1 VKYGSPAKKVA
12 FDYVEMSR
20 VADRLLTPVA
30 VIAPDTTLQ
39 YANNEVARLLDV
51 NVSDLIGRRMLDF
64 IHPDDQTRVTEELAI
79 IALKDPEGGFSRFR
93 LRGHHDQGWR
103 VVDAYAHNLLND
115 PSVRGILISGG
126 DVTLQENM
134 ARALKT
140 FSDVTRILIH
150 AKDEKSLMSS
160 VCDSII
166 ENGNYLVAWVGY
178 ARRDEDRNVQIV
190 AASGLTECLASD
202 LTRWDESDLGRGPTG
217 EAIRTQAVQVVNDPQ
232 GSQVYDSWREQIEV
246 YGVRSV
252 CSLPLVID
260 DHAVGAL
267 TIYSCDPTQFGPDEL
282 SILCEYANELSF
294 GMGRLRDM
302 QRLLRNESQLREA
315 ERLTHVGHWEWD
327 LQSDEMAFRADEIFA
342 IYGTEPAEWSGTL
355 QAFLDVVPVEERDLV
370 KATLDHTVTAGT
382 AELTHRII
390 TRAGDV
396 RYLHVRT
403 EIVRS
408 DDDTPV
414 RVLGTSMDITEA
426 KLAQQQIESSREF
439 LQALTDN
446 MSEGMIATDAI
457 GTVTFVNAAARR
469 LVKADASELLG
480 APATAL
486 FRLEPST
493 ESGAVRNQELFEVW
507 TRSTPLHVDQC
518 SLVCRD
524 GTTVPVALTAS
535 PLEAEGIK
543 GSVIVFEDITS
554 YVIEQLRVEQE
565 LNKLAWVGRIRDALD
580 EDRLE
585 LFAQPVIDLATNEV
599 VQHEL
604 LVRMRSAS
612 GELIEPAHFLPTA
625 EEFGLIT
632 DIDRWVIK
640 ETARVASRG
649 HRVAFNLSARSVA
662 DPNTLSRI
670 HDAIRKAGARPDHI
684 ECEITETA
692 LVRDVAAAEV
702 LVRGLISVGC
712 SVALDDFGVG
722 YGGFAY
728 LKRLPVS
735 VLKIDREFVRDL
747 VDEASSQHV
756 VAAVVSLA
764 KAFGLLTT
772 AEGPEKA
779 ETLEMLKELGVDH
792 AQGYIIGRPTPLD
805 EAFDDL

>member
-1 VKYGSPAKKVA
+1 MKYGSPAKKVA

-260 DHAVGAL
+260 NHAVGAL

>member
-1 VKYGSPAKKVA
+1 VKYGSPSRNVA
-12 FDYVEMSR
+12 FDYAEMSR

>member
-1 VKYGSPAKKVA
+1 MKYGSPAKKVA

>member
-1 VKYGSPAKKVA
+1 MKYGSPAKKVA

-260 DHAVGAL
+260 NHAVGAL

-662 DPNTLSRI
+662 DSNTLSRI

>member
-1 VKYGSPAKKVA
+1 MKYGSPAKKVA

-355 QAFLDVVPVEERDLV
+355 QEFLAFVPVEERDLV

-446 MSEGMIATDAI
+446 MSEGMIATDAS